1 MKIEYN
7 KKSIVRFRDLKAG
20 DLFCEIDEPAEEIM
34 MKTVDVFRPDCS
46 MLNTEVFSRLSYA
59 THTEVKETL
68 RWLERKGLI
77 VSYYCPS
84 MRQPRYYLSA
94 KVKHLIHE

>member
-1 MKIEYN
+1 MS
-7 KKSIVRFRDLKAG
+7 SITSDTLRIIDCAG
-20 DLFCEIDEPAEEIM
+20 ADPTF
-34 MKTVDVFRPDCS
+34 
-46 MLNTEVFSRLSYA
+46 TEVFSRLSYA

-68 RWLERKGLI
+68 RQLERKGLI

-94 KVKHLIHE
+94 QVEHLIHE

>member
-1 MKIEYN
+1 MS
-7 KKSIVRFRDLKAG
+7 SITTDIFHIIDCAG
-20 DLFCEIDEPAEEIM
+20 ADPTFTEI
-34 MKTVDVFRPDCS
+34 
-46 MLNTEVFSRLSYA
+46 FSRLSYA

-68 RWLERKGLI
+68 RRLERKGLI

-94 KVKHLIHE
+94 QVKHLMNE

>member
-1 MKIEYN
+1 VS
-7 KKSIVRFRDLKAG
+7 SITSDTIRIIDCAG
-20 DLFCEIDEPAEEIM
+20 ADPTF
-34 MKTVDVFRPDCS
+34 
-46 MLNTEVFSRLSYA
+46 TEVFSRLSYA

-94 KVKHLIHE
+94 QVKHLIHE